1 MRYLVETVL
10 LWILGTVFRILPRRT
25 GLFLGRMIGKLAY
38 YLAPKRRRLALDNL
52 RMSLGGTLSGEEIRN
67 TALASFEFLGMNIL
81 EFFNLP
87 RLKPEEI
94 KGLTSVEGEENLIEA
109 LAWGKGG
116 LVLTAHLGSWD
127 MLGAG
132 LAARG
137 YPVALVT
144 KVSRSE
150 ALNRIWMDY
159 RQKAGIKLFMGRG
172 TMKESLRHLKN
183 GGMVGLVQDQNARL
197 TEGVFVP
204 FFGREACT
212 LTNLALLA
220 RRTGAPVI
228 PLYTYREGNIHRI
241 VIEKAMLHD
250 NLADTNTDL
259 IERTRIYTQW
269 TEKVIR
275 LHPQQWIWLHDRWKA
290 RPKGE
295 RRSD

>member
-1 MRYLVETVL
+1 MRYLLETVL
-10 LWILGTVFRILPRRT
+10 LWILGSVFRILPRRA
-25 GLFLGRMIGKLAY
+25 GLFLGRMIGRLAY
-38 YLAPKRRRLALDNL
+38 YVASRRRRLALDNL
-52 RMSLGGTLSGEEIRN
+52 RMSLGESLSQEEIRK
-67 TALASFEFLGMNIL
+67 TAMASFEFLGMNIL

-87 RLKPEEI
+87 RLKPEGI
-94 KGLTSVEGEENLIEA
+94 KHLTSVEGEENLIEA
-109 LAWGKGG
+109 LAMGKGG

-137 YPVALVT
+137 YPVALIT

-150 ALNRIWMDY
+150 ALNRIWMGY
-159 RQKAGIKLFMGRG
+159 REKAGIKLFMGRG
-172 TMKESLRHLKN
+172 TMKESLRQLKN
-183 GGMVGLVQDQNARL
+183 GGMVGLVLDQNARL
-197 TEGVFVP
+197 TEGIFVP

-212 LTNLALLA
+212 LTNFALLA

-228 PLYTYREGNIHRI
+228 PIHVYREGNIHRI

-250 NLADTNTDL
+250 TIAAAEADIL
-259 IERTRIYTQW
+259 ERTRIYMQW

-275 LHPQQWIWLHDRWKA
+275 LHPQQWTWLHDRWKT

-295 RRSD
+295 LTR

>member
-1 MRYLVETVL
+1 MKYIVETVL
-10 LWILGTVFRILPRRT
+10 LWLFKVVFRVLPRRA
-25 GLFLGRMIGKLAY
+25 GLLLGRMIGRLAY
-38 YLAPKRRRLALDNL
+38 YAVPRRRRLALDNL
-52 RMSLGGTLSGEEIRN
+52 SMSLGGSLSEEEIRN

-87 RLKPEEI
+87 GLKAEGIKRLI
-94 KGLTSVEGEENLIEA
+94 SVEGEEKLIEA
-109 LAWGKGG
+109 LAMGKGA
-116 LVLTAHLGSWD
+116 LVLTGHLGSWD
-127 MLGAG
+127 MLSAG

-137 YPVALVT
+137 YSVALIT

-150 ALNRIWMDY
+150 ALNRIWMAY

-183 GGMVGLVQDQNARL
+183 GGIVGFALDQNARF

-212 LTNLALLA
+212 LTSLALLA
-220 RRTGAPVI
+220 RRTGAPVVPI
-228 PLYTYREGNIHRI
+228 YSFREGDIHRI

-250 NLADTNTDL
+250 NIADTDTDL
-259 IERTRIYTQW
+259 IGRTRIYTQW
-269 TEKVIR
+269 IEKVIR
-275 LHPQQWIWLHDRWKA
+275 LHPQQWTWLHDRWKT

-295 RRSD
+295 LTR